1 MKEWEKELIIYR
13 LTPAPPKENDLQKYI
28 LNYLAEK
35 NDKYIS
41 WFLHYYERTL
51 NEKAMAIVQD
61 YAMYGHFLDIKQ
73 AYVIGMLK
81 ALQGYDPERGVPFIV
96 YKEYAA
102 MREVHEYIRTMRTG
116 FTIQSYDEYLRLRKA
131 MRLYREFGNKSDDAT
146 MEKIAEAI
154 GTSKEDAAEII
165 RCGIQNM
172 QFVEYYRQYADEDSE
187 ESREEVAHDSSSE
200 PDNIFFNLERV
211 EAVMTAFEKLNY
223 RERAMVSAHLGF
235 CMECYATHFY
245 DKDDLDEDGK
255 PTRKPL
261 PEEAFID
268 IAIDHGLASPDT
280 ADKTY
285 RKALGKMKKELNQVG
300 IFDLK

>member
-1 MKEWEKELIIYR
+1 MKEWEKELYIYR
-13 LTPAPPKENDLQKYI
+13 LTPAPPKENNLQKYI

-35 NDKYIS
+35 NNKYIS

-73 AYVIGMLK
+73 AYVTGMMK
-81 ALQGYDPERGVPFIV
+81 ALQDYDPERGVPFIV

-102 MREVHEYIRTMRTG
+102 MREVHEYIRSMRTG

-131 MRLYREFGNKSDDAT
+131 MRLYREFGNKSDDFT

-154 GTSKEDAAEII
+154 GTSKEDATEII
-165 RCGIQNM
+165 RCGMQNM

-187 ESREEVAHDSSSE
+187 ESREEVAHDGSSE
-200 PDNIFFNLERV
+200 PDKWFFKLE
-211 EAVMTAFEKLNY
+211 EAEAIMAEFEKLNY

-235 CMECYATHFY
+235 CMECYATHYY
-245 DKDDLDEDGK
+245 DKDNLDEDGK
-255 PTRKPL
+255 PIRKPL
-261 PEEAFID
+261 PKETFAD

-285 RKALGKMKKELNQVG
+285 RKALDKMKRELGKDN
-300 IFDLK
+300 I

>member
-1 MKEWEKELIIYR
+1 MKEWEKELYIYR
-13 LTPAPPKENDLQKYI
+13 LTPAPPKETDLQKYI
-28 LNYLAEK
+28 SNYRAQK
-35 NDKYIS
+35 DDKYIS

-61 YAMYGHFLDIKQ
+61 YTMYGHFLDIKQ
-73 AYVIGMLK
+73 AFVIGMMK
-81 ALQGYDPERGVPFIV
+81 ALQDYDISRGVPFIV

-116 FTIQSYDEYLRLRKA
+116 FTVQSNDEYLRLRKA
-131 MRLYREFGNKSDDAT
+131 MALFREYDSKSDDAT
-146 MEKIAEAI
+146 MEKIAEII

-165 RCGIQNM
+165 RCGMQNM
-172 QFVEYYRQYADEDSE
+172 QFVDFYRQYADEDSE

-200 PDNIFFNLERV
+200 PDKIFFNLERT
-211 EAVMTAFEKLNY
+211 EAVMTEFENLNY

-235 CMECYATHFY
+235 CMECYATHYY

-255 PTRKPL
+255 PTRKPIT
-261 PEEAFID
+261 EEAFVD

-285 RKALGKMKKELNQVG
+285 RKALGKMKKV
-300 IFDLK
+300 LKKKDIL

>member
-1 MKEWEKELIIYR
+1 MKEWEKELYIYR

-28 LNYLAEK
+28 SNYLAQKE
-35 NDKYIS
+35 DKYIS

-51 NEKAMAIVQD
+51 NEKAMSIVQD

-73 AYVIGMLK
+73 AYVIGMIK
-81 ALQGYDPERGVPFIV
+81 ALHEYDPNRNVPFIV

-102 MREVHEYIRTMRTG
+102 MREVHEYIRSMRTG

-146 MEKIAEAI
+146 LEKIAEAI
-154 GTSKEDAAEII
+154 GSSKEDAAEII
-165 RCGIQNM
+165 RCGMQNM
-172 QFVEYYRQYADEDSE
+172 QFVEYYHQYADGDSE
-187 ESREEVAHDSSSE
+187 ENREEVAHDSSSE
-200 PDNIFFNLERV
+200 PDKIFFSLERA
-211 EAVMTAFEKLNY
+211 EAVMTAFENLNY
-223 RERAMVSAHLGF
+223 RERAMISAHLGF
-235 CMECYATHFY
+235 CIECYATHFY
-245 DKDDLDEDGK
+245 DENDLDEYGK
-255 PTRKPL
+255 PTRKPI

-285 RKALGKMKKELNQVG
+285 RKALGKMKKELKKKD
-300 IFDLK
+300 IS

>member
-1 MKEWEKELIIYR
+1 MKEWEKELYIYR

-28 LNYLAEK
+28 LNYLAQKE
-35 NDKYIS
+35 DKYIS
-41 WFLHYYERTL
+41 WFLHYYERKL
-51 NEKAMAIVQD
+51 NEKAMSIVQD

-81 ALQGYDPERGVPFIV
+81 ALEDYDPERGVPFIV

-102 MREVHEYIRTMRTG
+102 MREVHEYIRSMRTG

-165 RCGIQNM
+165 RCGMQNM
-172 QFVEYYRQYADEDSE
+172 QFVDFYRQYADEDSE
-187 ESREEVAHDSSSE
+187 ESRKEVAHDSSSE
-200 PDNIFFNLERV
+200 PDKIFFDLEQT

-235 CMECYATHFY
+235 CMECYATHYY
-245 DKDDLDEDGK
+245 DKDEVDKDGK
-255 PTRKPL
+255 PTRKPI

-285 RKALGKMKKELNQVG
+285 RKALDKMKRELGKDN
-300 IFDLK
+300 I

>member
-1 MKEWEKELIIYR
+1 MKEWEKELYIYR

-28 LNYLAEK
+28 SNYLAQKE
-35 NDKYIS
+35 DKYIS

-51 NEKAMAIVQD
+51 NEKSMAIVQD

-73 AYVIGMLK
+73 AYVIGLLK
-81 ALQGYDPERGVPFIV
+81 ALQDYDPERGVPFIV

-102 MREVHEYIRTMRTG
+102 MREVHEYIRSMRTG
-116 FTIQSYDEYLRLRKA
+116 FTVQSNDEYLRLRKA
-131 MRLYREFGNKSDDAT
+131 MRLFHEYGGKADDDTIKKVADN
-146 MEKIAEAI
+146 I
-154 GTSKEDAAEII
+154 GTSTEDAAEII
-165 RCGIQNM
+165 RCGMQNM
-172 QFVEYYRQYADEDSE
+172 QFVDFYRQYADEDSE

-200 PDNIFFNLERV
+200 PDKIFFNLERT
-211 EAVMTAFEKLNY
+211 EAVMTAFENLNY

-245 DKDDLDEDGK
+245 DKDDLDEDGN
-255 PTRKPL
+255 PTRKPI
-261 PEEAFID
+261 PEEVFID

-285 RKALGKMKKELNQVG
+285 RKALDKMKRELGKDN
-300 IFDLK
+300 I